1 MDSYTIIVLIF
12 GIIILSILVL
22 LYFYNKITIQ
32 KTRILKKYN
41 NVKGYILEERN
52 AILEMVTFIKNNL
65 EHEQDYI
72 STLKKTVEVLDN
84 LKNTDGEL
92 KQLKQAQNTYRDFSK
107 LDNVYSSLKKNKEY
121 ITLKEKANTIEER
134 LKYSFDD
141 YNKEVK
147 KYNNLDKE
155 KIYDLIKKIARFPK
169 YDTYKI

>member
-1 MDSYTIIVLIF
+1 MDSYTIIVIIF
-12 GIIILSILVL
+12 GIIILSILIL

>member
-12 GIIILSILVL
+12 GIIILSILIL

-52 AILEMVTFIKNNL
+52 AILEMVTFIKINL

>member
-12 GIIILSILVL
+12 GIIILSILIL

-121 ITLKEKANTIEER
+121 IALKEKANTIEER

>member
-1 MDSYTIIVLIF
+1 MDSYTIIVIIF
-12 GIIILSILVL
+12 GVIILSILIL

>member
-1 MDSYTIIVLIF
+1 MDSYTIIVIIF
-12 GIIILSILVL
+12 GVIILSILVL
-22 LYFYNKITIQ
+22 LYFYNKIIIQ

-52 AILEMVTFIKNNL
+52 AILEMASFIKNNL

>member
-1 MDSYTIIVLIF
+1 MDSYTIIVIIF
-12 GIIILSILVL
+12 GIIILSILIL

-155 KIYDLIKKIARFPK
+155 KIYALIKKIARFPK

>member
-12 GIIILSILVL
+12 GIIILSILIL
-22 LYFYNKITIQ
+22 LYFYNKITIK

-107 LDNVYSSLKKNKEY
+107 LDNVYSSLKKIKEY

>member
-1 MDSYTIIVLIF
+1 MDSYTIIVIIF
-12 GIIILSILVL
+12 GIIILSILIL
-22 LYFYNKITIQ
+22 LYFYNKIVIQ
-32 KTRILKKYN
+32 KAKILKKYN

-52 AILEMVTFIKNNL
+52 ATLEMITFIQNNL
-65 EHEQDYI
+65 EHEEDYI
-72 STLKKTVEVLDN
+72 STLKKTVEIFDY
-84 LKNTDGEL
+84 LKNTDGGL
-92 KQLKQAQNTYRDFSK
+92 KQLKKAQNTYRDFSK
-107 LDNVYSSLKKNKEY
+107 LDKVYSSLKKNKEY
-121 ITLKEKANTIEER
+121 IQLKEKANTAEDR

>member
-1 MDSYTIIVLIF
+1 MDSYTIIVIIF
-12 GIIILSILVL
+12 GIIVLSILIL

-141 YNKEVK
+141 NNKEVK

>member
-1 MDSYTIIVLIF
+1 MDSYTIIVIIF
-12 GIIILSILVL
+12 GIIVLSILVL

>member
-1 MDSYTIIVLIF
+1 MDSYTIIVIIF
-12 GIIILSILVL
+12 GIIVLSILIL

>member
-12 GIIILSILVL
+12 GIIILSILIL